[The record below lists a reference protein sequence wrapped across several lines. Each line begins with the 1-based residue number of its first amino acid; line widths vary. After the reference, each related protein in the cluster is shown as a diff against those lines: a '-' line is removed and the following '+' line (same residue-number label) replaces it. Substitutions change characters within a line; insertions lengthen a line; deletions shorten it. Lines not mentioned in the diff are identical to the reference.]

1 MHRATE
7 RVKGFYAKMK
17 RHARLET
24 KSDQTEQGSSMLAN
38 AVAEISETQSLQI
51 AALIWRQAAGN
62 RCNSVAVGVSLR

>member
-24 KSDQTEQGSSMLAN
+24 KSDQTEQGSSMLAD
-38 AVAEISETQSLQI
+38 AVAE
-51 AALIWRQAAGN
+51 N
-62 RCNSVAVGVSLR
+62 